1 MMNYESAAGRG
12 AQRRAR
18 FRLAALTAAL
28 AAIIMLASA
37 CGSSSSTTAQL
48 PTLQSMTNKALVYA
62 QCMRSHGIQNFPS
75 PTVQDNAHA
84 KGVGFSMPSGI
95 DTSSP
100 QFKSAAAA
108 CKRQSGFGVISPAM
122 IAAAMSTG
130 LKFAECMRSHGI
142 PDYPDPVDKGSNIQ
156 IGPGPD
162 GGIDTNSARFQA
174 ARKACIPLLPD
185 GGP

>member
-1 MMNYESAAGRG
+1 MNDGSGAGRDT
-12 AQRRAR
+12 QRRAR
-18 FRLAALTAAL
+18 FRLATLAAAL
-28 AAIIMLASA
+28 AATIALASA

-62 QCMRSHGIQNFPS
+62 QCMRSHGISTFPS

-95 DTSSP
+95 DTGSP
-100 QFKSAAAA
+100 QFKSAAEA
-108 CKRQSGFGVISPAM
+108 CKKQSGFGVISQAM
-122 IAAAMSTG
+122 IEAAMSNG

-142 PDYPDPVDKGSNIQ
+142 SAYPDPVDKGSFIQ

-162 GGIDTNSARFQA
+162 SGIDTNSARFQA
-174 ARKACIPLLPD
+174 ARKACVPLLPN

>member
-1 MMNYESAAGRG
+1 MNDGSGAGRG
-12 AQRRAR
+12 TQRRAR

-28 AAIIMLASA
+28 AATIVLASA

-48 PTLQSMTNKALVYA
+48 PTLQSLTNKALAYA

-75 PTVQDNAHA
+75 PTVQDNADA
-84 KGVGFSMPSGI
+84 KGVGFKMPSGI

-100 QFKSAAAA
+100 EFKSAAAA
-108 CKRQSGFGVISPAM
+108 CKKQSGFGVISPAM
-122 IAAAMSTG
+122 IAAAMSSG

-142 PDYPDPVDKGSNIQ
+142 PDFPDPVNKGSNIQ

-162 GGIDTNSARFQA
+162 SGIDTNSARFQA
-174 ARKACIPLLPD
+174 ARKTCIPLLPN